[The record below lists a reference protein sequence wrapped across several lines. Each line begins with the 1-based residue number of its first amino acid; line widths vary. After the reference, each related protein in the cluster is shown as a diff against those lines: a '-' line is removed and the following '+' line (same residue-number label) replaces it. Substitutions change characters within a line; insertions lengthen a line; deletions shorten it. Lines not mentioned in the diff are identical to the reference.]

1 MKKYTIKELTEKIN
15 ELLNMSEDET
25 QEMLEYELT
34 HIDEELLCEMA
45 DLVPEETGVPC
56 LIWADGPRNMK
67 HGFRIKF
74 QNSYCNRDDGSE
86 MIPITISKDNPQIPK
101 SVKTRL
107 KIKNKDFKKLQ
118 RWIILNYDALIGYAQ
133 GRLHTREFL
142 DKIQPLRD

>member
-1 MKKYTIKELTEKIN
+1 MKNYTIKELVEKFDEIIN
-15 ELLNMSEDET
+15 MCDT
-25 QEMLEYELT
+25 DVQEMLEHELT

-45 DLVPEETGVPC
+45 DLVPEDTGVPC

-74 QNSYCNRDDGSE
+74 QNSYSNRDDGSE

-118 RWIILNYDALIGYAQ
+118 KWVILNKNTLIGSAQ
-133 GRLHTREFL
+133 GKLHTKEFIEKL
-142 DKIQPLRD
+142 QPLRD

>member
-1 MKKYTIKELTEKIN
+1 MKTYTIKELIEKFDEIIN
-15 ELLNMSEDET
+15 MCDNDV
-25 QEMLEYELT
+25 QEMLEHELT

-45 DLVPEETGVPC
+45 DLVPEDTGVPC

-107 KIKNKDFKKLQ
+107 KIKNKDFKKNTTVDCSKL
-118 RWIILNYDALIGYAQ
+118 
-133 GRLHTREFL
+133 
-142 DKIQPLRD
+142 